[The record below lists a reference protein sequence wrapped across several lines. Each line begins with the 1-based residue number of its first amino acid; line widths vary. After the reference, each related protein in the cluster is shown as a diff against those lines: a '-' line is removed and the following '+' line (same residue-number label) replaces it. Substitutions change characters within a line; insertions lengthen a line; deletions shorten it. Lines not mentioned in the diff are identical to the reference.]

1 MYQSNLKRFPLLF
14 RGKVR
19 DIYDLGADLL
29 IVATDRLSAFD
40 VILPSPI
47 PQKGEVLT
55 QLTQFWLERFRPIV
69 PTHQGTRAL
78 SDVITDKTEYGFLK
92 NRAVIVKKAKP
103 LTIECVVRGY
113 ILGSGYKDYV
123 KTGKI
128 CGIALPKGLREAE
141 KLSEP
146 IFTPSTK
153 AEIGTHDENIDFDQA
168 CQLAGTPLATQARA
182 ISLRLYRE
190 AAAYA
195 DNLGIMIADTKFE
208 FGVHGG
214 ELILIDEVLT
224 PDSSRF
230 WPKSSYQ
237 VGKSPPSYDKQYVRD
252 YLETLNWDKKA
263 PGPTLPPEVVQK
275 TSEKYLEIYRI
286 LTGKTL

>member
-1 MYQSNLKRFPLLF
+1 MYQSNLKQFPLLF

-19 DIYDLGADLL
+19 DIYDLGEDLL

-55 QLTQFWLERFRPIV
+55 QLTQFWLNRFQDVV

-78 SDVITDKTEYGFLK
+78 SDVITDKTEYGLLK

-123 KTGKI
+123 KTGNI
-128 CGIALPKGLREAE
+128 CGVTLPKGLREAE

-168 CQLAGTPLATQARA
+168 CKSVGTDLATKARD
-182 ISLRLYRE
+182 ISLRLYQE
-190 AAAYA
+190 AATYA
-195 DNLGIMIADTKFE
+195 DGLGIIIADTKFE
-208 FGVHGG
+208 FGVHKNK
-214 ELILIDEVLT
+214 LILIDEVLT

-237 VGKSPPSYDKQYVRD
+237 VGLSPPSYDKQYVRD
-252 YLETLNWDKKA
+252 YLETLSWNKKD